1 MTSAIGVGGSLA
13 DRQGRGVHGQ
23 RGADLVGE
31 GGGHDAL
38 LERGA
43 GRRVEVEDEAADDLA
58 PRQHRQGDA
67 VGREL
72 DLEVAAG
79 PHPEAPV
86 GHDAVALQLGQVE
99 AVVERSGLEAAVD
112 EVEEVDELRPGG
124 GDHVGRLVALGHPV
138 GQPAD
143 PVEPAPAAVA
153 LVGHHPGPPGE
164 LSGQQADHQEEDGH
178 LHVVAVVDEQRQIGP
193 GEEEVIGGGG
203 GEAGDHA
210 GRAAAVGPGGDHD
223 EAEDQGDVR
232 RVHLSSDHH
241 EGRPDEDRG
250 EAAEGDVDGGAGS
263 AGGRGNSSHVF
274 VLRLGEAVANGIDA
288 PLTRRRGFLTRH
300 WRPRPPA
307 APTLP
312 FVPLDGRFRRMLA
325 GWAVTLVGLAVA
337 TAGLVPFRSG
347 ITTATAALVLV
358 VPVALGV
365 AVGGFPAVPFGVVA
379 GFLTFDFVFIPPY
392 YTFYV
397 TAGEDWVSLVV
408 YACVGCTVGVVVAR
422 LRRAQREAEARRAE
436 AQALWAGRE
445 RLVEESNRVR
455 LLEEV
460 DRLRGALMG
469 SVSHDLRTPLAS
481 IKASISDLADP
492 GLHLSD
498 EDRALLLRTTEE
510 ETDRLTRLVTNLL
523 DMSRIQ
529 AGALV
534 LHRSATPLDEL
545 VGGVAARLAPL
556 FRDHR
561 LTLDVPEGL
570 PLVDVDY
577 LLVEQVLS
585 NLLENAARHTPAGT
599 GVTLRAAAVAG
610 EVEVAVVDH
619 GPGVAEE

>member
-1 MTSAIGVGGSLA
+1 
-13 DRQGRGVHGQ
+13 
-23 RGADLVGE
+23 
-31 GGGHDAL
+31 
-38 LERGA
+38 
-43 GRRVEVEDEAADDLA
+43 
-58 PRQHRQGDA
+58 
-67 VGREL
+67 
-72 DLEVAAG
+72 
-79 PHPEAPV
+79 
-86 GHDAVALQLGQVE
+86 
-99 AVVERSGLEAAVD
+99 
-112 EVEEVDELRPGG
+112 
-124 GDHVGRLVALGHPV
+124 
-138 GQPAD
+138 
-143 PVEPAPAAVA
+143 
-153 LVGHHPGPPGE
+153 
-164 LSGQQADHQEEDGH
+164 
-178 LHVVAVVDEQRQIGP
+178 
-193 GEEEVIGGGG
+193 
-203 GEAGDHA
+203 
-210 GRAAAVGPGGDHD
+210 
-223 EAEDQGDVR
+223 
-232 RVHLSSDHH
+232 
-241 EGRPDEDRG
+241 
-250 EAAEGDVDGGAGS
+250 
-263 AGGRGNSSHVF
+263 
-274 VLRLGEAVANGIDA
+274 
-288 PLTRRRGFLTRH
+288 
-300 WRPRPPA
+300 
-307 APTLP
+307 
-312 FVPLDGRFRRMLA
+312 MLA

-436 AQALWAGRE
+436 AQALWAERE

-619 GPGVAEE
+619 GPGVAEEERERIFDRFYRPGAQSGGPAGTGTGMGLAIVKAIVEAHGGRIRVETTPGGGATFAFRLPVSREAELPDDADAPAARA